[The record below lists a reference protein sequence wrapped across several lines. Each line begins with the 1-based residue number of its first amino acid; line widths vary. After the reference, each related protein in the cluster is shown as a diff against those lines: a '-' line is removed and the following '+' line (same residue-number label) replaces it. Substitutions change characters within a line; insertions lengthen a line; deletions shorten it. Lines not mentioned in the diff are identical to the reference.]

1 MPDQSNG
8 DKEGIVTK
16 ASPYPSVLETLRR
29 LREAVRGKG
38 LDVFALIDHS
48 GAARRI
54 GLVMQEAKLLLFS
67 SLKAG
72 TPLMV
77 TSPLLVLNLPLKIL
91 IWRNRDSEVLV
102 SYNATSYLPRH
113 DVPLGP
119 RREHCGHRRAPSR
132 RSRGGLRSHGAGR

>member
-8 DKEGIVTK
+8 DEEGIVTK

-67 SLKAG
+67 SPKAG

-102 SYNATSYLPRH
+102 SYNATSYLAR
-113 DVPLGP
+113 L
-119 RREHCGHRRAPSR
+119 SR
-132 RSRGGLRSHGAGR
+132 RWSYLPHERWSHSQERIDAGGAREAGVW

>member
-8 DKEGIVTK
+8 DEEGIVTK

-38 LDVFALIDHS
+38 LYEFALIDHS
-48 GAARRI
+48 GGARRI
-54 GLVMQEAKLLLFS
+54 GLVLQEAKLLLFS
-67 SLKAG
+67 SPKAG